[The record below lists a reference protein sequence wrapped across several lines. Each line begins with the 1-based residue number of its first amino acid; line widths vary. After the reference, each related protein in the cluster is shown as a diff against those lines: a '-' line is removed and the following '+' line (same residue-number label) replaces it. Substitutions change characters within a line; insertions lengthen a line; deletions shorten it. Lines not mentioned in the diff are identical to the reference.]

1 MAEDYVK
8 MLERFAEYRK
18 SLAMMQEN
26 VAERLGV
33 TQSRF
38 SKGECGRESISN
50 DFLTAL
56 YEGGWDI
63 DYVVAGIK
71 RKKKKRLLRD
81 ELIDFSEDKEVFKII
96 YWAMYNQC
104 KGYSD
109 FKRYSLELN
118 LLNYLSYHDNVTVF
132 EAVRHVNGIN
142 QIEYAERLH
151 LTIKKCR
158 SLEKGIVYPTAD
170 LIRHV
175 YNMFGC
181 RPTLLLKTEGIMW
194 NIIENIWSY
203 MAPADEKTFI
213 NFLNNAII
221 YYKQISE
228 N

>member
-71 RKKKKRLLRD
+71 RKKKKKLIRD
-81 ELIDFSEDKEVFKII
+81 ELIDFTEDKEVFKII

-104 KGYSD
+104 KNYSD

-118 LLNYLSYHDNVTVF
+118 LLNFMCYHDNVTVF
-132 EAVRHVNGIN
+132 EAVRQVNNIN
-142 QIEYAERLH
+142 QLDYAERLN

-170 LIRHV
+170 LIRHI

-181 RPTLLLKTEGIMW
+181 RPTLLLKTEGIRW
-194 NIIENIWSY
+194 NIIENIWNNI
-203 MAPADEKTFI
+203 APADEKTFI
-213 NFLNNAII
+213 NFINNAILF
-221 YYKQISE
+221 YKQIKR
-228 N
+228 

>member
-18 SLAMMQEN
+18 SLAMMQAN

-38 SKGECGRESISN
+38 SKGESGRESISN

-71 RKKKKRLLRD
+71 RKKKKKLLRD
-81 ELIDFSEDKEVFKII
+81 ELIDFTEDKEVFKII

-104 KGYSD
+104 KAYSD

-118 LLNYLSYHDNVTVF
+118 LLNFMCHHDNVTVF
-132 EAVRHVNGIN
+132 EAVRRINNIN
-142 QIEYAERLH
+142 QLDYAERLN

-170 LIRHV
+170 LIRHI

-181 RPTLLLKTEGIMW
+181 RPTLLLKSEGIIW
-194 NIIENIWSY
+194 NLLENIWGNIPS
-203 MAPADEKTFI
+203 ADEKTFV
-213 NFLNNAII
+213 NFINNAII
-221 YYKQISE
+221 YYNQISRK
-228 N
+228 